1 MKFSRLLTTI
11 KSDRYY
17 SYEVMDNKYEYS
29 TTRNKQGGRKKKKQN
44 NSLVVCLLSSCAACK
59 DLNKNSLWLWWCCIR
74 VRIYIIIIKN
84 SGLLLL
90 GLVILFDCRC
100 LIYFFSMLCSSYLLL
115 IFSWTNAR
123 AAFQIIRRGFIL
135 LAVKFLVKLILHRA
149 GATKATL
156 WQWRTDKIIIK
167 YASIVDF
174 LS

>member
-44 NSLVVCLLSSCAACK
+44 NSCLFVEQLRCMQRFKQEFAGPVRKFSLVLNSCN
-59 DLNKNSLWLWWCCIR
+59 DVTYVFIQL
-74 VRIYIIIIKN
+74 IIIKN

-156 WQWRTDKIIIK
+156 WQ
-167 YASIVDF
+167 
-174 LS
+174 